1 MSRGPSPILATIA
14 QSSLYVIKLLA
25 VWIFFRG
32 HQEPGGGFIAGVILA
47 AAVALQGLV
56 FGYEAADRVLPFPDW
71 ALMGT
76 GLAISLSTVVMPTLL
91 GQPFMKSAWGYL
103 HLPFFGE
110 LEWASVALFDLG
122 VLLVVVGSA
131 KAILLHIA
139 DEKSA
144 DAHSPG
150 EAESGARRSMRG
162 VSK

>member
-1 MSRGPSPILATIA
+1 MSRGPSPVLTTVA

-47 AAVALQGLV
+47 AAVALQGLA
-56 FGYEAADRVLPFPDW
+56 FGFKAAEAVLPFPFW
-71 ALMGT
+71 GLLGT
-76 GLAISLSTVVMPTLL
+76 GLAISLGTVVVPTLI

-131 KAILLHIA
+131 KAILLFIA
-139 DEKSA
+139 DEKSE

-150 EAESGARRSMRG
+150 EAESGARRPFRG
-162 VSK
+162 VSS